1 MAPAAGNDL
10 RRLTIPH
17 QRRLRKPAGSGAREP
32 FTAGLT
38 GYFRPPLTAV
48 ARKPRKL
55 GQEAGGKKLR
65 EAERAGGAS
74 MSTRRSFLRM
84 R

>member
-1 MAPAAGNDL
+1 MGQQGVPGGEKPSLNPGWASPSGGSGISMAPAAGSDL
-10 RRLTIPH
+10 RHLTIPH

-48 ARKPRKL
+48 AQKPRK
-55 GQEAGGKKLR
+55 
-65 EAERAGGAS
+65 
-74 MSTRRSFLRM
+74 
-84 R
+84 